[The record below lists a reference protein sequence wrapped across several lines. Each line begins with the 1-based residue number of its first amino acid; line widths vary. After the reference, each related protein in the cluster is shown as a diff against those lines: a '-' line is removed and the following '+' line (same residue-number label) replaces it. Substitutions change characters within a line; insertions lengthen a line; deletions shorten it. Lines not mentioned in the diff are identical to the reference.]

1 MKKILLATTILSVS
15 AGFAAADVAISGS
28 ARMGVVGAYNSDTE
42 KNATTFSSNVH
53 ATFTGSGT
61 TDGGLAFGGSF
72 DMHNATGADAG
83 TSGSTYIS
91 GAFGKISMGSV
102 DSGDKA
108 AVGQLS
114 SVGYEG
120 VGSKNTI
127 SYAADGGKTDTGNDT
142 DILGTSGAKVLYTY
156 SAGAMTISASSA
168 QLSNGAANHT
178 AYGIGATYTAGA
190 VKVAIGYGS
199 NEISGVASSVL
210 HPVAPLAG
218 GTGSIT
224 DVTAAVT
231 YTMGDTTLKAIYQ
244 DKSADITVGSEDFS
258 LASVVS
264 MGLSVDHKLDAL
276 TLTAYALTTNVTS
289 DYAHVDVTLSHVG
302 IGASYNLG
310 GGASF
315 KAGWAQSDVALAN
328 NKTAS
333 RSGFDAGV
341 NFSF

>member
-72 DMHNATGADAG
+72 DMHNAGDADGG

-91 GAFGKISMGSV
+91 GAFGKISMGGV
-102 DSGDKA
+102 NSGDKA

-114 SVGYEG
+114 SIGYEG
-120 VGSKNTI
+120 VGSGNSI
-127 SYAADGGKTDTGNDT
+127 SYAADGGMLGNDEADDNFDGT
-142 DILGTSGAKVLYTY
+142 DGAKVLYTY
-156 SAGAMTISASSA
+156 SAGALSVSASTA
-168 QLSNGAANHT
+168 QLSNGGANHQ
-178 AYGIGATYTAGA
+178 AYGLGVAYTAGA
-190 VKVAIGYGS
+190 MTLAVGYGTNS
-199 NEISGVASSVL
+199 LEANGCEW
-210 HPVAPLAG
+210 AG
-218 GTGSIT
+218 YTGSIT
-224 DVTAAVT
+224 DISASVKYV
-231 YTMGDTTLKAIYQ
+231 MGDTTLKAIYQ
-244 DKSADITVGSEDFS
+244 DKSADVSDGEDSYDLGS
-258 LASVVS
+258 AVS
-264 MGLSVDHKLDAL
+264 MGASVDHAIDAL
-276 TLTAYALTTNVTS
+276 TLTAYAISTSITS
-289 DYAHVDVTLSHVG
+289 DYSGIDLSLNRMG
-302 IGASYNLG
+302 LGAAYNLG

-315 KAGWAQSDVALAN
+315 KAGWAQYDVAAGDTT
-328 NKTAS
+328 TAS

>member
-1 MKKILLATTILSVS
+1 MSVS

-28 ARMGVVGAYNSDTE
+28 ARMGVVGAYNSDTK

-91 GAFGKISMGSV
+91 GAFGKISMGGV

-120 VGSKNTI
+120 VGSKNSI

-190 VKVAIGYGS
+190 VKLAIGYGS
-199 NEISGVASSVL
+199 NEISGIKSIAADL
-210 HPVAPLAG
+210 DTYTLPVHHLFDG

-289 DYAHVDVTLSHVG
+289 DYSHVDVTLSHVG

-315 KAGWAQSDVALAN
+315 KAGWAQSDVALPN